1 MAYHLRD
8 DFSGKRGTISNLNG
22 FIYRDLDTG
31 FSSKWSGYWKPP
43 YKYMDYIAAKVNGV
57 WLDGNTLEGVDYKTG
72 KMVFYHETESLTVKE
87 IIETPEEFP
96 GFKMKLEI
104 ENKTEDT
111 KAVLAKVETGIDI
124 RRRDED
130 IGPQDYSMEVNDNR
144 ILISNSASKAVL
156 TSNEE
161 FKLNEDSYTKE
172 HFPGELQK
180 CFVPGK
186 LSFREEVEG
195 YNSERFSVELKTGE
209 PSFKDIEKPE
219 PRIEDHEIARLFNN
233 SVSSMRKLVYDEDG
247 LGIIAGHP
255 WFQNFWGRDTF
266 WTLLGFI
273 DAGYFET
280 SHEILENYAEQE
292 GFPTRIKE
300 DNDADR
306 QGADE
311 PALFVIA
318 ADKLKRHW
326 KISEKIEQKMEE
338 AIENIVLDNK
348 GVVKHG
354 EDGTWMDTL
363 DRQKAIE
370 IQALNLKAAEI
381 TESSKSEELK
391 EGLQEFVTEEYVKD
405 TIESSARTINPAI
418 PLMFDQLDKEDAEAA
433 LEVINA
439 EFNSRYGARTR
450 AMTDPGYKSSGY
462 HTGSVWG
469 LTTGWAAAAN
479 LANGKTGQGENFLKK
494 MNQYLDRNQLGGLP
508 EVVDAENG
516 ELLGCGEQAWSAGI
530 MAHVID
536 SYLLGMKVEDD
547 KLVVNP
553 QTDSS
558 CTRLNKRVGEDSVDL
573 RFIDGEVELLDN
585 RGVDVEVRTE

>member
-1 MAYHLRD
+1 MVYHLRD
-8 DFSGKRGTISNLNG
+8 EFSGKTGTISNLNG

-43 YKYMDYIAAKVNGV
+43 YKYMDYIASKVNGV
-57 WLDGNTLEGVDYKTG
+57 WLNGKTLEGVDYNTNKI
-72 KMVFYHETESLTVKE
+72 VFYHETESLTVKE
-87 IIETPEEFP
+87 IIATPKEFP
-96 GFKMKLEI
+96 GFKMELEI
-104 ENKTEDT
+104 ENKTDDT
-111 KAVLAKVETGIDI
+111 KAVLAKIEPGLDI
-124 RRRDED
+124 RKRNED
-130 IGPQDYSMEVNDNR
+130 IGPQDYSMEVDGNR
-144 ILISNSASKAVL
+144 VIIANSNSKAVL
-156 TSNEE
+156 TSSEDFELNEE
-161 FKLNEDSYTKE
+161 SYTKE
-172 HFPGELQK
+172 HFPGERQK

-186 LSFREEVEG
+186 LSYRKEVEG
-195 YNSERFSVELKTGE
+195 FQSQSFSIELKTGE
-209 PSFKDIEKPE
+209 PSFKDIENSRS
-219 PRIEDHEIARLFNN
+219 RIEDHEIARLFNN
-233 SVSSMRKLVYDEDG
+233 SVSSMRKLVYDEQE

-280 SHEILENYAEQE
+280 SHEILENYAEKD

-300 DNDADR
+300 DTESDR

-318 ADKLKRHW
+318 ADKLSRHW
-326 KISEKIEQKMEE
+326 EISDKIKRKMEE
-338 AIENIVLDNK
+338 AIKNIETDK
-348 GVVKHG
+348 EGVVKHG

-363 DRQKAIE
+363 QREKAVE
-370 IQALNLKAAEI
+370 IQSLNLKAAEI
-381 TESSKSEELK
+381 MNSDKADNLEKGLK
-391 EGLQEFVTEEYVKD
+391 NFITDDYVKD
-405 TIESSARTINPAI
+405 TLEGGEITINAAI
-418 PLMFDQLDKEDAEAA
+418 PLMFKQLNEEDAESA

-450 AMTDPGYKSSGY
+450 SMTDPGYDSSGY

-479 LANGKTGQGENFLKK
+479 LTNGKSGQGENFLKK
-494 MNQYLDRNQLGGLP
+494 MNIYLDRNQLGGLP

-530 MAHVID
+530 TAHVID
-536 SYLLGMKVEDD
+536 SYLLGMEVDKN

-553 QTDSS
+553 QTDVS
-558 CTRLNKRVGEDSVDL
+558 CTRLNKRVGGGSVDL
-573 RFIDGEVELLDN
+573 RFEDGEVEILDN
-585 RGVDVEVRTE
+585 SGVDVEVKK